1 MLGQT
6 VAQLCFD
13 FLSRLPIVV
22 EPKEVSVSS
31 DTGILPIRQFDS
43 QIGFTGRFLVAGRK
57 PRDDDLASQPT
68 LSRFENVI
76 DIPSLRKLHRWF
88 SRHGMTP
95 NFRERSSAGGG
106 FGTRGSAR

>member
-43 QIGFTGRFLVAGRK
+43 QIGFTGRFIACLND
-57 PRDDDLASQPT
+57 PRDPDLTSFGPF
-68 LSRFENVI
+68 RFAHNSG
-76 DIPSLRKLHRWF
+76 D
-88 SRHGMTP
+88 
-95 NFRERSSAGGG
+95 
-106 FGTRGSAR
+106 